1 MKDPIEIIS
10 FTNFKNVH
18 EARKANTSILT
29 TEHSFMCRQ
38 VEEFM
43 NTGLLYDFVCHH
55 VDKFENT
62 GLRHDKDEN
71 M

>member
-1 MKDPIEIIS
+1 
-10 FTNFKNVH
+10 
-18 EARKANTSILT
+18 
-29 TEHSFMCRQ
+29 MCRR

-55 VDKFENT
+55 VEKFENT